1 MKDGRTV
8 DKMFKYG
15 VLAVFV
21 GVLLTLSYLSM
32 KKINNL
38 NDYFLGDRSI
48 GPWVSA
54 FTYGTTY
61 FSAVLFIGYAGKIGW
76 GFGLSSL
83 WIAIG
88 NSLVGSLLAWKVLAK
103 KTRQMTVRLDSM
115 TMPEFLESRY
125 KSPGL
130 KIFSSLIIFIFLV
143 PYSASVYMGLSYFF
157 EQIFSIPYLW
167 ALGSMVI
174 LTALFLLLGGYLA
187 VAITDFIQ
195 GIVMV
200 IGIVVMIYYVLT
212 HPDAGGITGIL
223 SGLKE
228 VDPNLVQPV
237 GPPGLIPLLSLV
249 VLTSLGSWGLPQMVQ
264 RFYTIK
270 DEKSIKPAMI
280 VATLFGILVTGAAYF
295 IGATTH
301 IFFDQLPVV
310 NGVANADVLIP
321 QLIVKVM
328 PEAVV
333 LLILLLVLSASMSTL
348 SSLVLVSSST
358 LAIDLFKGFIKPDMS
373 DKSSILLMRILCVV
387 FVLLSFIIAVTRPAI
402 ILTLMAISW
411 GTIAGAF
418 LAPYLYGL
426 HWGGIT
432 KIGAWS
438 GIISGLTISLGLSA
452 YFKMAAQ
459 YIPLIGSLA
468 ILLPLVITPIVS
480 FFTPSYSK
488 EHLLEVYGDDYDGR
502 SKLRIKE
509 LLFNL
514 LD

>member
-1 MKDGRTV
+1 MV
-8 DKMFKYG
+8 KY
-15 VLAVFV
+15 VILALFAGGLVF
-21 GVLLTLSYLSM
+21 LSYLSM
-32 KKINNL
+32 KKVNSL
-38 NDYFLGDRSI
+38 NDYFLGDRNI

-83 WIAIG
+83 WIAVG
-88 NSLVGSLLAWKVLAK
+88 NSVVGSLLAWKVLAK
-103 KTRQMTVRLDSM
+103 RTRNITARLDSM

-125 KSPGL
+125 KAPGL

-157 EQIFSIPYLW
+157 EQVFNIPYIW
-167 ALGSMVI
+167 ALGMIIV

-187 VAITDFIQ
+187 VTITDFVQ

-200 IGIVVMIYYVLT
+200 IGIVFMIYFILT
-212 HPDAGGITGIL
+212 HPQAGGITGIL
-223 SGLKE
+223 AKLKS
-228 VDPNLVQPV
+228 VNPDLTKAV
-237 GPPGLIPLLSLV
+237 GPPGWIPLLSLV

-270 DEKSIKPAMI
+270 DEKSIKAAMI

-301 IFFDQLPVV
+301 VFFAQLPQV
-310 NGVANADVLIP
+310 NGVANVDLLIP

-328 PEAVV
+328 PEAVAF
-333 LLILLLVLSASMSTL
+333 LILLLVLSASMSTL

-358 LAIDLFKGFIKPDMS
+358 LAIDLVKGFIKPDIS
-373 DKSSILLMRILCVV
+373 DKNTMLLMRVLCLI
-387 FVLLSFIIAVTRPAI
+387 FVLLSFIIAMTKPAI

-411 GTIAGAF
+411 GTVAGSF

-426 HWGGIT
+426 YWSGIT

-438 GIISGLTISLGLSA
+438 GTISGLVISIGLSA
-452 YFKMAAQ
+452 YFQMDSQ
-459 YIPLIGSLA
+459 YIPMIGSLA
-468 ILLPLVITPIVS
+468 ILVPLVITPIVS
-480 FFTPSYSK
+480 FLTPGYSE
-488 EHLLEVYGDDYDGR
+488 EHLKEVYGDYYKEERGF
-502 SKLRIKE
+502 SIKE
-509 LLFNL
+509 VI
-514 LD
+514 